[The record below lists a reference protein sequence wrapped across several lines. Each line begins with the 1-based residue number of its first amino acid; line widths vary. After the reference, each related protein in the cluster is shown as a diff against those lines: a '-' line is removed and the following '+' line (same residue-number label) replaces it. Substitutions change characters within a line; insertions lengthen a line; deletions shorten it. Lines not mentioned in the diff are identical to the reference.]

1 MTTPTAK
8 KENTINGGVV
18 GDCCICG
25 GHTHHGTPDYKGFSG
40 RKTGVVC
47 PGCLPV
53 AILGLRRG

>member
-8 KENTINGGVV
+8 KENTINGGVE
-18 GDCCICG
+18 GDCCLCG
-25 GHTHHGTPDYKGFSG
+25 AHTHHGTDGYPPSDGK
-40 RKTGVVC
+40 GVVC